1 MMIVDAIRA
10 AATQHSVY
18 FLVTAYIESLR
29 HFERS
34 SGVPAE
40 ALELPIQGRDDL
52 EHRAAIIERSTLVP
66 FAAIVPLSEL
76 AAVLACAIERLSLLE
91 AALMPSARSDNRRS
105 ALSV

>member
-10 AATQHSVY
+10 AATQHAVY

-40 ALELPIQGRDDL
+40 ALELPIEGRADL
-52 EHRAAIIERSTLVP
+52 EHRARAIDQSTVVP
-66 FAAIVPLSEL
+66 FAAIVALSEL
-76 AAVLACAIERLSLLE
+76 AAVLACAVERLALLE
-91 AALMPSARSDNRRS
+91 TLMPSARCDNLRS